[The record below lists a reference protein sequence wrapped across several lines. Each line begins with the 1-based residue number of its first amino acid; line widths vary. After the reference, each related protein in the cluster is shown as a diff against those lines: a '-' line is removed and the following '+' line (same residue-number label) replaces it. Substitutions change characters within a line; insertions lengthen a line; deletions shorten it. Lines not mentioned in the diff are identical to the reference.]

1 MYTMTLISESVQA
14 YCKRHEIT
22 LNELARR
29 ADVPIEEMSRI
40 INGDKLS
47 GVESASK
54 IAKAMKCTL
63 TQLLEKGQGK

>member
-54 IAKAMKCTL
+54 IAKAMSCTL
-63 TQLLEKGQGK
+63 TELLEKGTRK